1 MSAVQFEVSFRSAW
15 FQPVPGEEAATNP
28 GRFGK
33 ALAIWLA
40 DRLRAR
46 GVAIIGIEPED
57 FGWIVVVARAP
68 GRVWLGC
75 GNTDGSADR
84 WQVFLTV
91 ERSWLGKSAPARQID
106 ELVAHLVQIA
116 DELPQ
121 ASEIV
126 CEQRPA

>member
-15 FQPVPGEEAATNP
+15 FRPVPGEEAATNP

-40 DRLRAR
+40 DRPRAR
-46 GVAIIGIEPED
+46 GVAPVG
-57 FGWIVVVARAP
+57 
-68 GRVWLGC
+68 
-75 GNTDGSADR
+75 
-84 WQVFLTV
+84 
-91 ERSWLGKSAPARQID
+91 QID

-116 DELPQ
+116 DQLPQ

-126 CEQRPA
+126 CEQRPE